1 MKYRKSSGLELKSSL
16 KSSAFFLGIALLT
29 CFFAGTDSL
38 SYGNESESKWV
49 LAVTDSTFKTE
60 VLNSKEPVLV
70 DFWATWC
77 GPCRMYGPIV
87 DQLAKDYRGRLKVVR
102 VDVDE
107 NPGLSGHF
115 QIQAIPTSILLSKG
129 KVLKTLYGLQTEAH
143 MKTLIGQVLKK
154 EQGNS

>member
-1 MKYRKSSGLELKSSL
+1 MKYRKSLGLELKFSL
-16 KSSAFFLGIALLT
+16 KSFAVFLVAALLT
-29 CFFAGTDSL
+29 CFFSGTS
-38 SYGNESESKWV
+38 SYGSESESEGV
-49 LAVTDSTFKTE
+49 LAVTDSTFETE
-60 VLNSKEPVLV
+60 VQKSKQPVLV

-87 DQLAKDYRGRLKVVR
+87 DQLAQDYKGRLKVVR

-107 NPGLSGHF
+107 NPGLAQHF
-115 QIQAIPTSILLSKG
+115 QIQAIPTSILFSKG
-129 KVLKTLYGLQTEAH
+129 KVFKTLYGLQTEAH

>member
-1 MKYRKSSGLELKSSL
+1 MKYRKSSGLKLKFSL
-16 KSSAFFLGIALLT
+16 KFSAVFLRITALT
-29 CFFAGTDSL
+29 CFFVGTFSL
-38 SYGNESESKWV
+38 SYGSESESKWV
-49 LAVTDSTFKTE
+49 LAVTDSSFKTE
-60 VLNSKEPVLV
+60 VQESKQPVLV

-87 DQLAKDYRGRLKVVR
+87 DQLAKDYKGRLKVVR

-107 NPGLSGHF
+107 NTGLAQHF
-115 QIQAIPTSILLSKG
+115 QIQAIPTSILFSKG
-129 KVLKTLYGLQTEAH
+129 KVFKTLYGLQTEAR